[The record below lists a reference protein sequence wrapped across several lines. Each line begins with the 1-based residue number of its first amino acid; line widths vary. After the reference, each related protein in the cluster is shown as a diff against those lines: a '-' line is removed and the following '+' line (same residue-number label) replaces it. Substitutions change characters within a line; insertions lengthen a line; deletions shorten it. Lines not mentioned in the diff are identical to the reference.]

1 MSPADRPSASLPVE
15 DIHQPE
21 LEATTVAFDR
31 QWQQSLLRPLL
42 LTLML
47 GCVVTAVTY
56 AFVVLIPAFTT
67 SIANTIILCSALAT
81 LTACIAGAQTWDASR
96 DLVAR
101 FKFRI
106 MEPVGWALILRLGLW
121 FVTGGMP
128 PVGMI
133 VRQPLTAFFDGPFIA
148 GGLIV
153 LLTWLVAEFLNRSL
167 LALSLQADEVSHIA
181 KAYGRLSDTVENT
194 LRSDRRAMLDRFIAV
209 WISIGIVVIVL
220 ATGSQIRPIEGE
232 GFLTIHAQNIHPRA
246 IVSTIVYF
254 FAGFL
259 LIGQAHLVALR
270 ARWALDGVAVDER
283 RFRNWMLYVV
293 GAVGLVAFITSLV
306 PIGDTI
312 LLYRAI
318 MAVGRGIMAIMGLL
332 FGVLSAIM
340 GLFGSGGSGEDPGI
354 QPLEIPETFEATE
367 ATVRPTPEFDMP
379 TLIFWVFVGIAAL
392 IGGYHLLAA
401 RGFDWSWIRE
411 RLAMFLSLF
420 RRTVDLGWRIVADV
434 VNRVARTDIMPRTRV
449 ERQARRNM
457 NLDEQ
462 VQFAYLSI
470 LDEAEEQG
478 LGRRAAETPRRYAPR
493 LASALSQIIR
503 TRTATDSAADAGSE
517 AEANPAPSPVEEVPD
532 VEAVTE
538 SYYKAR
544 YSMKTSVEQDLTR
557 AQSLLERIRGLWRRA
572 GDG

>member
-1 MSPADRPSASLPVE
+1 MTGSGNIP
-15 DIHQPE
+15 
-21 LEATTVAFDR
+21 
-31 QWQQSLLRPLL
+31 LLRPLL

-67 SIANTIILCSALAT
+67 SIANTIILCSALAA

-121 FVTGGMP
+121 FITGGMP
-128 PVGMI
+128 PAGMI

-153 LLTWLVAEFLNRSL
+153 LLIWLVAEFLNRSL

-181 KAYGRLSDTVENT
+181 RAYGRLSDTVENT

-220 ATGSQIRPIEGE
+220 AAGSQIRPIEGE

-283 RFRNWMLYVV
+283 RFQNWMLYVV

-312 LLYRAI
+312 LLFRAI
-318 MAVGRGIMAIMGLL
+318 MAVGRG
-332 FGVLSAIM
+332 
-340 GLFGSGGSGEDPGI
+340 
-354 QPLEIPETFEATE
+354 
-367 ATVRPTPEFDMP
+367 
-379 TLIFWVFVGIAAL
+379 
-392 IGGYHLLAA
+392 
-401 RGFDWSWIRE
+401 
-411 RLAMFLSLF
+411 
-420 RRTVDLGWRIVADV
+420 
-434 VNRVARTDIMPRTRV
+434 
-449 ERQARRNM
+449 
-457 NLDEQ
+457 
-462 VQFAYLSI
+462 
-470 LDEAEEQG
+470 
-478 LGRRAAETPRRYAPR
+478 
-493 LASALSQIIR
+493 
-503 TRTATDSAADAGSE
+503 
-517 AEANPAPSPVEEVPD
+517 
-532 VEAVTE
+532 
-538 SYYKAR
+538 
-544 YSMKTSVEQDLTR
+544 
-557 AQSLLERIRGLWRRA
+557 
-572 GDG
+572 